1 MSPGCSLEGLT
12 LKLKHQYFGHLM
24 QRVESFENTLMLEK
38 IEGRKRR
45 GWQRTRWLDG
55 ISNSMDMS
63 LVKLRELVMDREG
76 WCAEVH
82 GVVKSRTW
90 LSEWTELNR
99 TGLGEI
105 RDSALGEYTLNHFS
119 VLLKL
124 VQHCKSTIPQN
135 KIKIVLKNKLKQ
147 LLIPIKII
155 EN

>member
-1 MSPGCSLEGLT
+1 
-12 LKLKHQYFGHLM
+12 
-24 QRVESFENTLMLEK
+24 
-38 IEGRKRR
+38 
-45 GWQRTRWLDG
+45 
-55 ISNSMDMS
+55 
-63 LVKLRELVMDREG
+63 MDREG

-90 LSEWTELNR
+90 LSDWTELNR

-124 VQHCKSTIPQN
+124 VQHCKSAIPQN

>member
-1 MSPGCSLEGLT
+1 
-12 LKLKHQYFGHLM
+12 
-24 QRVESFENTLMLEK
+24 
-38 IEGRKRR
+38 
-45 GWQRTRWLDG
+45 
-55 ISNSMDMS
+55 
-63 LVKLRELVMDREG
+63 MDREG

-90 LSEWTELNR
+90 LSDWTELNR